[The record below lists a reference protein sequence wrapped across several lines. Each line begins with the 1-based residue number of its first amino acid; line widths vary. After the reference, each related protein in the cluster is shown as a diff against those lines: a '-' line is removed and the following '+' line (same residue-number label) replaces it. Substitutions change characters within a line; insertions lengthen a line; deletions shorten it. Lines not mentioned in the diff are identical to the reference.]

1 MKGQDNRKYAIYSRK
16 SKFTGKGESIGNQID
31 LCREYIRTH
40 YGDAAA
46 EHAVVFE
53 DEGCRIPEGEQA
65 KFDTLPAAYSHL
77 YLCIDGELAAVIC
90 IHDPLRREA
99 REAVRAL
106 HESGFTNVVMMTGD
120 NRRTAETV
128 AAEVGVDAVY
138 AQVLPED
145 KAAFIR
151 QEKAKGHTVIMV
163 GDGVNDS
170 PALSEADAG
179 IAISTGAAIAR
190 EIADITVASEDLFAL
205 VTLRRLGEA
214 LMERIHGLHPD
225 ADRAGRGGCTA
236 TCHLGTAA
244 QRVHPGHQPAEYD
257 RPAGR

>member
-1 MKGQDNRKYAIYSRK
+1 
-16 SKFTGKGESIGNQID
+16 
-31 LCREYIRTH
+31 
-40 YGDAAA
+40 
-46 EHAVVFE
+46 
-53 DEGCRIPEGEQA
+53 
-65 KFDTLPAAYSHL
+65 
-77 YLCIDGELAAVIC
+77 
-90 IHDPLRREA
+90 
-99 REAVRAL
+99 
-106 HESGFTNVVMMTGD
+106 MMTGD

-138 AQVLPED
+138 AEVLPED

-214 LMERIHGLHPD
+214 LMERIHGIVGFNLTRIALGVAGVVPPATSALLHNGSTLD
-225 ADRAGRGGCTA
+225 ISLRNMTDLLDKEENTRK
-236 TCHLGTAA
+236 
-244 QRVHPGHQPAEYD
+244 
-257 RPAGR
+257 

>member
-1 MKGQDNRKYAIYSRK
+1 ME
-16 SKFTGKGESIGNQID
+16 GKKVIIGSA
-31 LCREYIRTH
+31 H
-40 YGDAAA
+40 F
-46 EHAVVFE
+46 VFE
-53 DEGCRIPEGEQA
+53 DEDCRIPEGEQP
-65 KFDTLPAAYSHL
+65 KFDVLPAAYSHL

-138 AQVLPED
+138 AEVLPED

-190 EIADITVASEDLFAL
+190 EIADITVASENLFAL

-214 LMERIHGLHPD
+214 LMERIHGSYRFIVGFNLTLIALGVAGILPPATSALLHN
-225 ADRAGRGGCTA
+225 GST
-236 TCHLGTAA
+236 LGISLRNMTDLLDDEENT
-244 QRVHPGHQPAEYD
+244 QK
-257 RPAGR
+257 